1 MLLNLAG
8 KSIMRPKNLLC
19 LLILLK
25 ATSAWASQRDT
36 VRLYYNINQ
45 KELSPSHKIT
55 LDSLSDFIGDTTTIK
70 IFGFADYL
78 GRRDSNYNLSK
89 VRAAAVK
96 NYLLT
101 LHSGNRSIVTD
112 GKGQVDALS
121 KNLRPLG
128 EPLNRRV
135 DIVITKPAPKIK
147 VAAVA
152 VPVRQP
158 VTIRPEI
165 APVKRPD
172 DSVYARINDL
182 PKLNVGDSVSF
193 KEITFLPGRHFL
205 RQAAIHYMV
214 ALKDCLKANP
224 NLKIEIQGHICCQYD
239 NKDGLDFDTKKN
251 NLSLTRAKYIYDYL
265 VDEGIKPDRLRYKGL
280 GSKEPKVFPE
290 LSAYDQDQ
298 NRRVVIVLLGK

>member
-1 MLLNLAG
+1 
-8 KSIMRPKNLLC
+8 MRPKNLLC
-19 LLILLK
+19 LLILLR
-25 ATSAWASQRDT
+25 AASAWAYQGDT
-36 VRLYYNINQ
+36 IRLFYNINQ
-45 KELSPSHKIT
+45 KELSPRHKIT
-55 LDSLSDFIGDTTTIK
+55 LDSLGHLISDTTTIK
-70 IFGFADYL
+70 IWGFADYL
-78 GRRDSNYNLSK
+78 GRRDSNYTLSK
-89 VRAAAVK
+89 ARAGTVK

-101 LHSGNRSIVTD
+101 LHNGNRSIVTD
-112 GKGQVDALS
+112 GKGQVDAGS
-121 KNLRPLG
+121 KNFSPLG

-135 DIVITKPAPKIK
+135 DIVVTKPAAKIK
-147 VAAVA
+147 VAT
-152 VPVRQP
+152 VPVP
-158 VTIRPEI
+158 IKE
-165 APVKRPD
+165 PVKIREEIVPVKKSD

-193 KEITFLPGRHFL
+193 KELTFLPGRHFL

-280 GSKEPKVFPE
+280 GSKEPKVYPE

>member
-1 MLLNLAG
+1 
-8 KSIMRPKNLLC
+8 MRPKNLLC
-19 LLILLK
+19 LLILLE
-25 ATSAWASQRDT
+25 ATSAWACQKDT
-36 VRLYYNINQ
+36 VRLFYNINQ
-45 KELSPSHKIT
+45 RELSPRHKIT
-55 LDSLSDFIGDTTTIK
+55 LDSLGKFMSDTATIK
-70 IFGFADYL
+70 IWGFADYL
-78 GRRDSNYNLSK
+78 GRRDSNLTLSK
-89 VRAAAVK
+89 ARAATVR
-96 NYLLT
+96 NYLLSQ
-101 LHSGNRSIVTD
+101 HNSNSSIVTD
-112 GKGQVDALS
+112 GKGQVGAAS
-121 KNLRPLG
+121 KNLSPLG

-135 DIVITKPAPKIK
+135 DIIITKPAPKIK
-147 VAAVA
+147 VAAV
-152 VPVRQP
+152 PVHITEP
-158 VTIRPEI
+158 IKIKEEPI
-165 APVKRPD
+165 PAKRGD

-193 KEITFLPGRHFL
+193 KELTFLPGRHFL

-265 VDEGIKPDRLRYKGL
+265 LDEGITADRLRYKGL
-280 GSKEPKVFPE
+280 GSKEPKVYPE